1 MKPKLMPK
9 LGYQETKDPPDQIIL
24 YIWALLNF
32 IPIHI
37 WT

>member
-24 YIWALLNF
+24 YIWPNIMKSYAIL
-32 IPIHI
+32 
-37 WT
+37 T